1 MRTLLGFMDRDFVIA
16 EISKLFLLDGLKLFP
31 SRTANFFQSVQRVK
45 RNYSL
50 IDNIGAIQSA
60 SLQIS
65 ERSLRLLRDL
75 ACAPISSK
83 CQLIYFALPSILWS
97 EKLWA
102 RDSRCFLP
110 LRLNDINRVLETSL
124 IVVYSTMNSGD
135 HSIPSRSKIL
145 TIVRARACVNAFTT
159 NVSELYATVWLGAV
173 LQEVDHRSSSRNSV
187 VYSSRYLDHRY
198 YVFRGVRK

>member
-50 IDNIGAIQSA
+50 IDNIGAIESA

-65 ERSLRLLRDL
+65 KRSLRLLLRDR

-83 CQLIYFALPSILWS
+83 CQLIYFALGVSILSS
-97 EKLWA
+97 EKL
-102 RDSRCFLP
+102 
-110 LRLNDINRVLETSL
+110 
-124 IVVYSTMNSGD
+124 
-135 HSIPSRSKIL
+135 
-145 TIVRARACVNAFTT
+145 
-159 NVSELYATVWLGAV
+159 
-173 LQEVDHRSSSRNSV
+173 
-187 VYSSRYLDHRY
+187 
-198 YVFRGVRK
+198 